1 MMMMMEALGWLYAV
15 ALFGLPV
22 GVSALFL
29 ADWLGVTRIVSNM
42 RLGVCPWRPGA
53 R

>member
-1 MMMMMEALGWLYAV
+1 MMMEALGWLYAV

-29 ADWLGVTRIVSNM
+29 ADWLGVTRIVSN
-42 RLGVCPWRPGA
+42 RVSGPGGERRPQC
-53 R
+53 